1 MLILALLLRIN
12 DIYPSIAPSIKG
24 ISKQLKISRETLNKY
39 KHRAP
44 LNKYKKLLRDEE
56 ILESKHNELDRVIKE
71 MLKTN

>member
-44 LNKYKKLLRDEE
+44 LNKYKNYLEMKKLWNLS
-56 ILESKHNELDRVIKE
+56 IMN
-71 MLKTN
+71 